1 IWRPMASQ
9 KPVRLCIG
17 CRTRAKTNE
26 LVRIAY
32 EIAGESRSLVIDDRS
47 VLPGR
52 GAWVHHDPEYL
63 SKALQRA
70 SLTRAYRNQD
80 ETDNH
85 AETLAKWQ
93 SENNNTP
100 NNDESGSEN

>member
-1 IWRPMASQ
+1 MASH

-17 CRTRAKTNE
+17 CRTRAKTNK

-32 EIAGESRSLVIDDRS
+32 EIAGESRSLVIDERS

-52 GAWVHHDPEYL
+52 GAWVHHNPECL
-63 SKALQRA
+63 SRALQR
-70 SLTRAYRNQD
+70 RAFPRAFRSQV
-80 ETDNH
+80 ETEKL
-85 AETLAKWQ
+85 AETLAQWQ
-93 SENNNTP
+93 TENTNTP

>member
-1 IWRPMASQ
+1 MASH

-17 CRTRAKTNE
+17 CRARAKTTE

-32 EIAGESRSLVIDDRS
+32 EIAGESRSLVIDEHS

-52 GAWVHHDPEYL
+52 GAWVHHDPKCL
-63 SKALQRA
+63 SKALQR
-70 SLTRAYRNQD
+70 RAFSRAFRNHV
-80 ETDNH
+80 EIEKL
-85 AETLAKWQ
+85 AETLAQWQ
-93 SENNNTP
+93 GENTNTP